1 MKTILHWSLW
11 VLIAAALVGTLR
23 AGKVFADP
31 FISAEAGGVRIT
43 VYSEDCQ
50 IKEVANLQKRAVW
63 TENGKT
69 VEGCAGFFPELQ
81 MVFFYWADKTVVGVP
96 ASYFQR
102 VTGA

>member
-11 VLIAAALVGTLR
+11 VLVGIVLFAVLSR
-23 AGKVFADP
+23 QAKADP
-31 FISAEAGGVRIT
+31 FITAEAGGVRIT
-43 VYSEDCQ
+43 VYSEPCQ
-50 IKEVANLQKRAVW
+50 IKEVANLDRRAVW